1 MMTDEVIT
9 ETQKYPERKNVVLF
23 GIEAHICVLQT
34 SLDLLDAG
42 YNVFLVADGISSM
55 NQLDRTA
62 GLKVGEWNNLET
74 GVEWGYYYHFLVS
87 YIWDLEGQAA
97 S

>member
-62 GLKVGEWNNLET
+62 GLKVGE
-74 GVEWGYYYHFLVS
+74 
-87 YIWDLEGQAA
+87 
-97 S
+97 